1 MNDFSGIDQTK
12 AAELKKALAHDQ
24 LAHAYLFVDL
34 DERRAELTAKWL
46 ACAANCLGKNRP
58 DGVCRNCQRIL
69 DGNFPDV
76 VQVQP
81 TGQSLSIKQIR
92 PLKEEL
98 AKSPTESQLRFFIIA
113 HAERLTM
120 SAANA
125 LLNLLEEPVAPVVT
139 ILIANNEEQVLPTV
153 RSRTQILNFE
163 QEKLPN
169 RGAADLLAAGLS
181 QDEIESLTAP
191 EGLTKTTENF
201 YQEIVARDSLA
212 VITAH
217 DLGQAAKNPAD
228 QKLVIIRLKQAAL
241 AASQSKQTRDSGI
254 KMLSLLMQVDQMLY
268 SNVSFRNCLD
278 YLVLKFER

>member
-1 MNDFSGIDQTK
+1 MDNFSGIDQTK
-12 AAELKKALAHDQ
+12 AAELKKALLNGQ
-24 LAHAYLFVDL
+24 LAHAYLFIDL
-34 DERRAELTAKWL
+34 DEQRAELTAQWL

-69 DGNFPDV
+69 AGNFPDV
-76 VQVQP
+76 VRIHP
-81 TGQSLSIKQIR
+81 IGQSLSIKQIR

-113 HAERLTM
+113 EAERLTM

-139 ILIANNEEQVLPTV
+139 ILIANNADQVLPTV

-163 QEKLPN
+163 QEKLPDQ
-169 RGAADLLAAGLS
+169 GAADLLAAGLS
-181 QDEIESLTAP
+181 QQDIENLTDP
-191 EGLTKTTENF
+191 DWLTKTAQTF
-201 YQEIVARDSLA
+201 YQEIVARDNLA
-212 VITAH
+212 IITAH
-217 DLGQAAKNPAD
+217 ELSQAAKNPAD

-241 AASQSKQTRDSGI
+241 AASQTEQTRSSGI

-278 YLVLKFER
+278 YLVLKF

>member
-1 MNDFSGIDQTK
+1 MNTFAGIDQAK
-12 AAELKKALAHDQ
+12 AKELKQALDHGQ
-24 LAHAYLFVDL
+24 LAHAYLLIDL
-34 DERRAELTAKWL
+34 DEQRAELTALWL
-46 ACAANCLGKNRP
+46 ACAANCLGKKRP
-58 DGVCRNCQRIL
+58 DGVCRNCRRIL
-69 DGNFPDV
+69 AGNFPDV
-76 VQVQP
+76 VQVRP

-98 AKSPTESQLRFFIIA
+98 SKSPTESQRRFFIINQ
-113 HAERLTM
+113 AERLTL

-139 ILIANNEEQVLPTV
+139 ILIANNEDQVLPTV

-163 QEKLPN
+163 QEKI
-169 RGAADLLAAGLS
+169 GDQAAADLLAAGLS
-181 QDEIESLTAP
+181 QTEIDSVSAID
-191 EGLTKTTENF
+191 GLTKTAQTF
-201 YQEIVARDSLA
+201 YQELIDGDSLA
-212 VITAH
+212 FLTAH
-217 DLGQAAKNPAD
+217 ALNQDVKNPAD

-241 AASQSKQTRDSGI
+241 AASQAKASRSTGT